1 MPWLFSYGTLQDKAV
16 QLAQFG
22 RQLDGGPDALL
33 GFTRGQVA
41 VDDDEGRAA
50 GLTHYENAVPS
61 AQATDRIEGVALEV
75 TDDELLRA
83 DDYEAPAGYTRH
95 EVTLASGTRAWVYI
109 AAGH

>member
-1 MPWLFSYGTLQDKAV
+1 MPWLFSYGTLQNPTV

-22 RQLDGGPDALL
+22 RHLDGRADALP
-33 GFTRGQVA
+33 GFTRGRVP

-50 GLTHYENAVPS
+50 GLTHYENAIPGGGPEARV
-61 AQATDRIEGVALEV
+61 DGMALEV

-95 EVTLASGTRAWVYI
+95 EVTLASGVCAWVYV